1 MLRTRIVASR
11 DNVDPVH
18 VSLYLK
24 YYDEHDELTILPS
37 EPQRLA
43 AGDAAS
49 ITWQVPDTNNY
60 PIAFV
65 GIQVTSVG
73 GNQGTIYLN
82 YLTWDGAPHV
92 TLNRPWE
99 REQNRLVRQNGPI
112 MWKKAWV
119 DGFDSSE
126 RLIDHD
132 DWPVPYRLIQNNG
145 SGLLIQGTRD
155 WQDYRR
161 VTSNSSSTTLW
172 T

>member
-1 MLRTRIVASR
+1 
-11 DNVDPVH
+11 
-18 VSLYLK
+18 
-24 YYDEHDELTILPS
+24 
-37 EPQRLA
+37 
-43 AGDAAS
+43 
-49 ITWQVPDTNNY
+49 
-60 PIAFV
+60 
-65 GIQVTSVG
+65 
-73 GNQGTIYLN
+73 
-82 YLTWDGAPHV
+82 
-92 TLNRPWE
+92 WE

-161 VTSNSSSTTLW
+161 VTSNSSSTTL
-172 T
+172 